1 MKTTMTINEILPKDY
16 TVKKINKKDFIFL
29 EGPVWDEKNQ
39 MLYFTDPLGSEI
51 FSMNNKEIFESI
63 FKNSGYANGMCLN
76 NEGNLVICKM
86 DTGSIDEINPI
97 TGKYVRAISKGYNG
111 KAYNA
116 TNDVIYDSKG
126 GYYITD
132 PFFTYGP
139 QMQDIEATYYYS
151 KNGETIRVASDSIK
165 PNGLALSPDE
175 KYLYIDDT
183 GSVNIWRYE
192 VQDDGTLKNGVIFC
206 NLNPPEHIDNLP
218 YVKHFGEA
226 DGMKVDTMGNIY
238 VTTYTGIQIFN
249 ADGMY
254 LGIIELPG
262 EESASNI
269 VFGGKDLNILYI
281 TARTSLYSVDV
292 LIPGLV

>member
-1 MKTTMTINEILPKDY
+1 MKTTMTINEILPEDY

-51 FSMNNKEIFESI
+51 FSMNDKEIFQSI

-86 DTGSIDEINPI
+86 DTGSIDEINPV

-151 KNGETIRVASDSIK
+151 KYGETIRVASDSIK

-206 NLNPPEHIDNLP
+206 KLNPPEHIENLP
-218 YVKHFGEA
+218 YVQHFGEA